1 MKLTKEQIE
10 NVKSFLLE
18 TFAFNEEQLAAID
31 GLIPMTQEV
40 FESILERCNELG
52 SAADKIFYR
61 LLRDYPDLTD
71 VYGQKLEKELDEK
84 YPDTE
89 LPEETPDRQRGNGC
103 VLGLGRSLGRMRF
116 KNIDNPEYP
125 NHFFFMNH

>member
-10 NVKSFLLE
+10 NVKSFFFFF
-18 TFAFNEEQLAAID
+18 FAFNEEQLAAID

-61 LLRDYPDLTD
+61 LLKDYPDLTD

-89 LPEETPDRQRGNGC
+89 LPEETPEERQAAWERLCARIRAEFGEDA
-103 VLGLGRSLGRMRF
+103 
-116 KNIDNPEYP
+116 I
-125 NHFFFMNH
+125 

>member
-1 MKLTKEQIE
+1 
-10 NVKSFLLE
+10 
-18 TFAFNEEQLAAID
+18 
-31 GLIPMTQEV
+31 MTQEI

-52 SAADKIFYR
+52 SSSDKIFYR

-89 LPEETPDRQRGNGC
+89 LPEETPEERQAAWERLCARIMAEFGEDA
-103 VLGLGRSLGRMRF
+103 
-116 KNIDNPEYP
+116 I
-125 NHFFFMNH
+125 

>member
-31 GLIPMTQEV
+31 GLIPMTQEI

-71 VYGQKLEKELDEK
+71 VYGQKLEKCKQPLFADSRAVFPGQSRP
-84 YPDTE
+84 Y
-89 LPEETPDRQRGNGC
+89 
-103 VLGLGRSLGRMRF
+103 
-116 KNIDNPEYP
+116 
-125 NHFFFMNH
+125 

>member
-1 MKLTKEQIE
+1 M
-10 NVKSFLLE
+10 LE

-61 LLRDYPDLTD
+61 LLQSSAALTD

-89 LPEETPDRQRGNGC
+89 LPEETPEERQAAWERLCARIRGGVWGGC
-103 VLGLGRSLGRMRF
+103 DLKYR
-116 KNIDNPEYP
+116 
-125 NHFFFMNH
+125 

>member
-10 NVKSFLLE
+10 NVKSILLE

-89 LPEETPDRQRGNGC
+89 LPEETPEERQAAWER
-103 VLGLGRSLGRMRF
+103 
-116 KNIDNPEYP
+116 K
-125 NHFFFMNH
+125 